1 MTRPDRQ
8 DLRPGRPPDHPTC
21 LHLGRDLQDQRSS
34 GICLRLDVSPREP
47 LIGQTEATMRSDA
60 WSRTAGRRRSTDR
73 GLLGVERVSERLD
86 V

>member
-8 DLRPGRPPDHPTC
+8 DLRPGRPPDHLTC

-47 LIGQTEATMRSDA
+47 LIGQTEATAQRGLVKDGP
-60 WSRTAGRRRSTDR
+60 TTDR
-73 GLLGVERVSERLD
+73 RLRDRQGSTRGGTSE
-86 V
+86 